1 MYKVVELN
9 VDKIIGIIDFNN
21 LEQTGSLET
30 YWNTK
35 VENKN
40 KRLMTFDWSE
50 AFRVYE
56 QLTEWYPVRSFEIR
70 NL

>member
-35 VENKN
+35 VENKS